1 MEREAYRGALVMD
14 ADDIEKT
21 LKDEKHDSLIGRM
34 IFLEGRHKKAKNQNT
49 LFPAYL
55 ESGYLSNKH
64 GRTWLVAV
72 VQRVGGTISMAKIRI
87 IEEDLNKR
95 YRVWD
100 NMPKDYER
108 DAIKWDD
115 EPAKNESD
123 KKPDPEPKQTQKSE
137 SEGKVIPLHGDKPG
151 LKSDLKPTAEPA
163 IESSGEE
170 DKA

>member
-1 MEREAYRGALVMD
+1 MEREAYRGSLVMD

-34 IFLEGRHKKAKNQNT
+34 IFLEGRHKKNKNQNT

-72 VQRVGGTISMAKIRI
+72 VQRVGGTIGMAKIRI
-87 IEEDLNKR
+87 IEEGLNKR

-100 NMPKDYER
+100 NLPKDYER

-115 EPAKNESD
+115 EPAK
-123 KKPDPEPKQTQKSE
+123 KPEPDEHDQKSE
-137 SEGKVIPLHGDKPG
+137 LEGKVIPLHGDKPAV
-151 LKSDLKPTAEPA
+151 D
-163 IESSGEE
+163 EE
-170 DKA
+170 GKA

>member
-72 VQRVGGTISMAKIRI
+72 VQRVGGTIGMAKIRI

-100 NMPKDYER
+100 NLPKDYER

-115 EPAKNESD
+115 KPVQ
-123 KKPDPEPKQTQKSE
+123 KPDPEPKQTQKSE
-137 SEGKVIPLHGDKPG
+137 SEGKVIPLHGDKP
-151 LKSDLKPTAEPA
+151 DLKPTAEPA
-163 IESSGEE
+163 IESSDEE
-170 DKA
+170 GKA